1 MIAVGAVEPPD
12 VARMPVPAISSF
24 ASAEDFLIDS
34 RSLAMCWRF
43 LLQVPAF
50 AFCHLMLITSTQAIF
65 TLPVAQTSCF
75 LHFTP
80 HHIYCHHAILSVCV
94 GHLAQAG
101 VHLLQTEGSKMV
113 MALCQS
119 SFNQGVYGLVTNL
132 GSLVVRT
139 IFFPV
144 EEAAFRAFS
153 KPPGDALPSGRVYG
167 NEC

>member
-65 TLPVAQTSCF
+65 TLPVGADF
-75 LHFTP
+75 LFPAFYTTP
-80 HHIYCHHAILSVCV
+80 HLLSPCYTQCLCWSFGAGRGTSAADGGLKN
-94 GHLAQAG
+94 GHGPLPEQ
-101 VHLLQTEGSKMV
+101 LQPGSV
-113 MALCQS
+113 WLSHQS
-119 SFNQGVYGLVTNL
+119 G
-132 GSLVVRT
+132 
-139 IFFPV
+139 
-144 EEAAFRAFS
+144 
-153 KPPGDALPSGRVYG
+153 LPSGAYHLLP
-167 NEC
+167 C